1 MVQRLPPLRA
11 IEAFVLVA
19 ESLSFTKAAD
29 ELSIT
34 KSAISRR
41 IQSLEEDLEVQLFI
55 RGNKALAL
63 TPDGAAYHKLTGP
76 AFDSLRAAGAQMKRI
91 RQTNTLCVA
100 LPQSFAS
107 YWLLPRVA
115 SFYEQYPDTELRLDS
130 LGYFNLLESEG
141 VDVVLQVAKEP
152 PPGFHAERLV
162 NLELFPVCSPT
173 LLSRQPAVLDDIA
186 EHRLLH
192 LNTMPSIWAEW
203 LQLVGRPDLL
213 EGRVHHY
220 DTFSL
225 ALDAAVGGLGL
236 TMGTDVICQRDLQKG
251 RLVAPFP
258 QRLVSARAMYFVCRK
273 QDVGKPIIRRFR
285 NWLFKQAEVV
295 QSSPRDLSMH

>member
-19 ESLSFTKAAD
+19 ESLSFTKAAG
-29 ELSIT
+29 ELNIT

-55 RGNKALAL
+55 RGNKALML
-63 TPDGAAYHKLTGP
+63 TPDGETYYKLTGP
-76 AFDSLRAAGAQMKRI
+76 AFGSLRAAGAQLKRT
-91 RQTNTLCVA
+91 RQANTLCVA

-115 SFYEQYPDTELRLDS
+115 SFYEQYPNTELRLDS
-130 LGYFNLLESEG
+130 LGYFNLLESEAI
-141 VDVVLQVAKEP
+141 DVVLQVAKEP
-152 PPGFHAERLV
+152 PPGFHAERLLS
-162 NLELFPVCSPT
+162 LELFPVCSPT
-173 LLSRQPAVLDDIA
+173 LLSRHPAVLNEIA
-186 EHRLLH
+186 DHRLLH

-213 EGRVHHY
+213 EGRGHRY

-225 ALDAAVGGLGL
+225 ALDAAVNGLGL
-236 TMGTDVICQRDLQKG
+236 TIGTDIICHRDLQKG

-258 QRLVSARAMYFVCRK
+258 QRLVSARSMYFVCRK
-273 QDVGKPIIRRFR
+273 RDVDKPMVRRFR
-285 NWLFKQAEVV
+285 
-295 QSSPRDLSMH
+295 S